1 MSGLTSANHHLA
13 SQEDWSPEVDIIE
26 PAESYQLIV
35 DLPGI
40 DPADVDV
47 TVDKNVLSIRGSR
60 TNSLDIN
67 EKRYKRRERVVGS
80 FLPQCTLSDSANS
93 KNINAKSNHGVLEVN
108 VPKHTKSPPISI
120 AVES

>member
-1 MSGLTSANHHLA
+1 LISTNHHLA
-13 SQEDWSPEVDIIE
+13 SQEYWSPEIDIIE
-26 PAESYQLIV
+26 TAESYQLIV

-47 TVDKNVLSIRGSR
+47 TVDKDLLSIRGSR
-60 TNSLDIN
+60 TNRQDKN

-80 FLPQCTLSDSANS
+80 FLRQFTLSDSADS
-93 KNINAKSNHGVLEVN
+93 ESISAKSNHGVLEIN
-108 VPKHTKSPPISI
+108 IPKHTKSPPINI